1 MKTLYRSTMALALLA
16 ALAGCTDLVL
26 PATAPAPDE
35 SALRA
40 AEGYGPAATQ
50 THELER
56 ALTLAA
62 RRDH

>member
-1 MKTLYRSTMALALLA
+1 MKTLCLPTLILLFLS
-16 ALAGCTDLVL
+16 LAGCTDLML
-26 PATAPAPDE
+26 PATNPPSDE
-35 SALRA
+35 SALLA

-62 RRDH
+62 RREH